1 MLAGDHLQLPPVVTS
16 EEAAARWVAE
26 WEEEGRVSE
35 GSNLLLLL
43 QGSGRVSAGAGGG
56 QLPGGGDPADHAVQ
70 VQYTVQCSTVPC

>member
-26 WEEEGRVSE
+26 WEEEGHGSE
-35 GSNLLLLL
+35 GSNLLLHL